1 MITTGWWFQP
11 TPLKNDGVKVT
22 WDDENSQYHGKVIQ
36 NSMVP
41 ATTNQT
47 TFGPSNLT
55 PLDTEKENTATWDDL
70 S

>member
-1 MITTGWWFQP
+1 VVSTNPSEKYVCSSVGMIFH
-11 TPLKNDGVKVT
+11 
-22 WDDENSQYHGKVIQ
+22 SQYHGKVIQ

-41 ATTNQT
+41 VTTNQT